1 MATHFDRWEKDPFFP
16 AAEEVQESA
25 DRMESTYRKWV
36 VSKKD
41 KSTISNSDEIR
52 RDLRTAL
59 GTAKWQL
66 DDFERAV
73 NSSYTNN
80 NSADSAKDRHREF
93 AVAITSQI
101 KKVEGSLNE
110 SAVSQGKPPLPWV
123 LLDERECNELAV
135 FLSSGPSTSSAV
147 RRVHGK
153 EHQTVNPEAADREL
167 MPECSTKMSNSLEQG
182 RVEAKEEK
190 CSGHRRT
197 ASASADMGAWKIAVA
212 TDVPNRRPE
221 SPMRKTPSFSGFLNG
236 KEFANHLK
244 CSRNGYRKLKASDHN
259 KVGRASLPPH
269 IQQLSRDINKCYEK
283 SKSCIDG
290 SDKCYGKQLYG
301 LYGAIQRQLQR
312 SQYYMQYSRSV
323 RVAFSAIVLVCLIV
337 LVVLQTMRGAMSPLL
352 Q

>member
-1 MATHFDRWEKDPFFP
+1 MATHFERWEKDPFFP
-16 AAEEVQESA
+16 AAEEVQQSA

-36 VSKKD
+36 ISKKE
-41 KSTISNSDEIR
+41 KSTIWNSDDIR

-80 NSADSAKDRHREF
+80 NPADSAKDRHREF
-93 AVAITSQI
+93 AVAINSQI

-110 SAVSQGKPPLPWV
+110 PAVSQGKPPLPWV

-135 FLSSGPSTSSAV
+135 FLSGPSTSSAV
-147 RRVHGK
+147 RRVPGK
-153 EHQTVNPEAADREL
+153 EQQTVSCEVADREL
-167 MPECSTKMSNSLEQG
+167 MPECSNMSNSLEQG

-197 ASASADMGAWKIAVA
+197 ASANADMGTLKIAVA

-221 SPMRKTPSFSGFLNG
+221 SPMRKIPSFSGFLNG
-236 KEFANHLK
+236 MEFANHLK
-244 CSRNGYRKLKASDHN
+244 FSRNGYRKLKASDHN
-259 KVGRASLPPH
+259 KVGCASFPH
-269 IQQLSRDINKCYEK
+269 IQQLSRDITKCHEK
-283 SKSCIDG
+283 SKSCTDG
-290 SDKCYGKQLYG
+290 SDKCYGKRLYG

-323 RVAFSAIVLVCLIV
+323 RVVFSAIVLLCLIV
-337 LVVLQTMRGAMSPLL
+337 LVVLQTMRGATSPLL